1 VNTFFKKF
9 ILVLCASFSVNAMC
23 GEFFLAF
30 PLGIQTVKSLE
41 VNVALESEGI
51 QKITDASSSNYS
63 GGIGYE
69 WDSGFR
75 FALKGGQVLVVDEF
89 ESTVFASYSIA
100 KGGLNIELPLVE
112 SGWHSFDLGFT
123 LGGALSRFTLIGG
136 TYSGVAQKLDGFFE
150 PILGYKYGG
159 KSVKFFVDLA
169 YASPIE
175 GEFKSFG
182 TPGVSSLSGPGA
194 SVVCGL
200 LVYL

>member
-1 VNTFFKKF
+1 MNTFFKKF
-9 ILVLCASFSVNAMC
+9 ILVLCASFSVKAFC

-30 PLGIQTVKSLE
+30 PLGIQSVKSLE
-41 VNVALESEGI
+41 VNPALETEGLR
-51 QKITDASSSNYS
+51 KITDASSSNYS

-75 FALKGGQVLVVDEF
+75 FALKGGQVSVVDEF
-89 ESTVFASYSIA
+89 EGTVFASYSII
-100 KGGLNIELPLVE
+100 KGGLNVEFPFIEG
-112 SGWHSFDLGFT
+112 GWHSFDLGFT

-159 KSVKFFVDLA
+159 KSVKFFLDLA
-169 YASPIE
+169 YAAPIE

-194 SVVCGL
+194 SVVCGI